1 VCSVVVTQ
9 VQDDSYLHPEKGE
22 GYIIWIVLG
31 SLVCDWWKPWNTG
44 SLLTLSPWQGWE
56 IGWPLSVA
64 ARGPMQQALGD
75 GPSTWAVFL
84 GLAGSEASQ
93 KVWET

>member
-1 VCSVVVTQ
+1 
-9 VQDDSYLHPEKGE
+9 
-22 GYIIWIVLG
+22 
-31 SLVCDWWKPWNTG
+31 
-44 SLLTLSPWQGWE
+44 
-56 IGWPLSVA
+56 VA